1 MQKNKNISSVLKS
14 VNKPGRYIGGEY
26 NSVIKDKASV
36 KCRFAFCF
44 PDTYEIG
51 MSHLGMKILY
61 SQFNSRDDI
70 WCERVFAPWVDMEE
84 QMRQTGGGF
93 SGMGGFTN
101 MGGFSTM
108 GGANGMSLEELVRQ
122 MQAQADARKAQAQQQ
137 PKQTATQSKSSVD
150 SSDYVDFEEVK

>member
-1 MQKNKNISSVLKS
+1 MGYLKVIFYGLLAFIERNPKFCLLLVL
-14 VNKPGRYIGGEY
+14 I
-26 NSVIKDKASV
+26 A
-36 KCRFAFCF
+36 
-44 PDTYEIG
+44 
-51 MSHLGMKILY
+51 
-61 SQFNSRDDI
+61 
-70 WCERVFAPWVDMEE
+70 VFAPFLFKWVGWLLLIIIGVALLGLAFAILRFKRMQKQMEE

-101 MGGFSTM
+101 MGGFSNM

-122 MQAQADARKAQAQQQ
+122 MQAQADARKSQTQQQHQ